1 MAMAFGLGKCALA
14 QLEKPIS
21 WSYRAQKTGSNEAML
36 YFKASLKP
44 NWHVYALNAKPGPTR
59 TFFTFVPT
67 RHYKLVGVTQQ
78 PKPTVK
84 YDPFLKAKLGYFEKE
99 VVFKQR
105 IRFNKKQTTVKGK
118 VEFMV
123 CSDKSCL
130 PPDELVFSIPV
141 N

>member
-1 MAMAFGLGKCALA
+1 MALAFGLCSGAFA

-21 WSYRAQKTGSNEAML
+21 WSYRAQRTGANQATL
-36 YFKASLKP
+36 YLKASLKP
-44 NWHVYALNAKPGPTR
+44 KWHVYALNPKPSPTR

-67 RHYKLVGVTQQ
+67 RDYTLIGATQQ

-84 YDPFLKAKLGYFEKE
+84 YDPFLKASLGYFEKE
-99 VVFKQR
+99 VVFEQR
-105 IRFNKKQTTVKGK
+105 IRLHKKQTTVKGK

-130 PPDELVFSIPV
+130 PSDELSFSIPV